1 MSRTTAMRI
10 SNRRVISTDTK
21 TDLYNFKPCSIN
33 QLPSTSSLDNIN
45 ARLGDPYII
54 GRTLAPNLL
63 CSDIDIPNAPSG
75 LSYTSYNTEQRD
87 IDVIKYLYNKNY
99 NITLP
104 TDIKIVFGC
113 GSTSLAP
120 AYIYALGKKLNK
132 TLSVSSS
139 IERTYGIYKNV
150 ASYIV
155 PNTTWSDLDKDSDL
169 CVNVSPNNPD
179 GKIINLQDYLSYLQ
193 QSTVDNTKYLLLD
206 SIYDSPQFTGQ
217 FTSVNSWVW
226 DYFLGNNT
234 DGIDMTKNIAI
245 ISSFSKLGISG
256 FRYGYVLTRD
266 DDIYNY
272 MNDYIFNTIV
282 LAPTAGAQSAFNH
295 MYSTW
300 NTTSWYTSIYNKLYS
315 RYIQF
320 STLAQQ
326 KGITILN
333 ESHKAPYIY
342 TDKSTTWWL
351 DNYNVTARVG
361 TDFDD
366 SDSNYSRLSL
376 MILDSDWNELIRR
389 LSE

>member
-1 MSRTTAMRI
+1 MRI

>member
-10 SNRRVISTDTK
+10 SNRRVISADTK
-21 TDLYNFKPCSIN
+21 TELYNFKPCSTN
-33 QLPSTSSLDNIN
+33 QLPSTSSLNNIN

-54 GRTLAPNLL
+54 GRTLAPNSL

-75 LSYTSYNTEQRD
+75 LSYTSYNTAQRD

-155 PNTTWSDLDKDSDL
+155 PNTTWSDLNKDSDL

-179 GKIINLQDYLSYLQ
+179 GKIITLQDYLSYLQ

-300 NTTSWYTSIYNKLYS
+300 NTTTWYTSIYNKLYS

-351 DNYNVTARVG
+351 NNYNVTARVG